1 MPRDHYSDE
10 EILNYLESVGF
21 NISTYAAQ
29 RMRDL
34 IKNQRPVYSG
44 WEEYKP
50 IYDSYGQFTDTYRR

>member
-34 IKNQRPVYSG
+34 IKNQRPTNHAYNRWENSRPVYDH
-44 WEEYKP
+44 YN
-50 IYDSYGQFTDTYRR
+50 DTYR